1 MWARRVLLIQTLT
14 AAISLISNI
23 ADANIWNAFHVNK
36 DDENQDQNRKMY
48 EETDGYGVDVVRREI
63 LCIRSSDVFVRD
75 VESR

>member
-1 MWARRVLLIQTLT
+1 MRARRVLLIQTLT
-14 AAISLISNI
+14 AAISLISNV

-63 LCIRSSDVFVRD
+63 F
-75 VESR
+75 

>member
-14 AAISLISNI
+14 AAISLISNV

-63 LCIRSSDVFVRD
+63 L
-75 VESR
+75 